1 MDILFSHFSA
11 LTILRTYRCL
21 TPGGTVPHLAA
32 TVPLCPPSSRELLR
46 IVSINELL
54 RGICLPAEVLAKSCG
69 RRGKALYARESHYS
83 LPVGATIDLGSFKC
97 VSPEHLVV
105 QMAARL
111 DDLQLAVLLGELM
124 GTYAIDPCLGE
135 MCQVREPMTTPDA
148 LQAYLGDLGSF
159 PGTSRVRRCLK
170 MMPPG
175 SGSPRET
182 RLALRLSLPPALGG
196 YHLPVAALNE
206 ELDVQGLRADLPRR
220 TRRPD
225 ILLAAPGMDSD
236 RKDRPQCVAIEYD
249 GTTHY
254 NGERHARDV
263 ERQTE
268 LMAAGLKEYV
278 VGRQQYADLEYMD
291 GLASLI
297 RKDLGMSRVGL
308 TSQVAERRRELRCHL
323 YQRLEAIDERVLG
336 SLRQQVWSGDGED
349 GGAPR
354 DEDVVPVSAYG
365 LD

>member
-11 LTILRTYRCL
+11 LTILRTYCCHAVDGVPPDNGVVPVV
-21 TPGGTVPHLAA
+21 TP
-32 TVPLCPPSSRELLR
+32 RKDELLR
-46 IVSINELL
+46 EVRSSGLL
-54 RGICLPAEVLAKSCG
+54 RGLEFPIELLARSHKQRSKTIYVHKLQYPLP
-69 RRGKALYARESHYS
+69 RRAIVK
-83 LPVGATIDLGSFKC
+83 LGSFQC

-148 LQAYLGDLGSF
+148 LKAYLGDLGSF

-206 ELDVQGLRADLPRR
+206 ELDVQDLRADFPRR

-225 ILLAAPGMDSD
+225 ILLTAPGVDSD
-236 RKDRPQCVAIEYD
+236 REGSPQCVAIEYD
-249 GTTHY
+249 GSTHY

-297 RKDLGMSRVGL
+297 RKDLGMSRIGL
-308 TSQVAERRRELRCHL
+308 TREAASRRRELRRQL
-323 YQRLEAIDERVLG
+323 YLRLEAIDERSLG
-336 SLRQQVWSGDGED
+336 SLRPQTQPSVDEGE
-349 GGAPR
+349 GELR

-365 LD
+365 LG

>member
-1 MDILFSHFSA
+1 MP
-11 LTILRTYRCL
+11 R
-21 TPGGTVPHLAA
+21 LAA
-32 TVPLCPPSSRELLR
+32 TVPLRPPASRELLHAMGTNQLLGALESP
-46 IVSINELL
+46 IELL
-54 RGICLPAEVLAKSCG
+54 AESG
-69 RRGKALYARESHYS
+69 RRRSNSIYARESHYS
-83 LPVGATIDLGSFKC
+83 LPVGAAIDLGSFKC

-124 GTYAIDPCLGE
+124 GTYAINPCLGE

-148 LQAYLGDLGSF
+148 VQAYLGDLGSF

-206 ELDVQGLRADLPRR
+206 ELNVQDLRADLPRR
-220 TRRPD
+220 IRRPD
-225 ILLAAPGMDSD
+225 ILLAVPDVEFGWKGSP
-236 RKDRPQCVAIEYD
+236 RCVAIEYD
-249 GTTHY
+249 GATHY

-297 RKDLGMSRVGL
+297 RKDLGMSRIGL
-308 TSQVAERRRELRCHL
+308 TSQEAERRRELRRHL

-336 SLRQQVWSGDGED
+336 SLHPQVQPGADESGSEPWG
-349 GGAPR
+349 
-354 DEDVVPVSAYG
+354 EDVVPVSAYG

>member
-11 LTILRTYRCL
+11 LTVLRSYRCRAVDGVPPDKGAVPAV
-21 TPGGTVPHLAA
+21 TPGKD
-32 TVPLCPPSSRELLR
+32 ELLR
-46 IVSINELL
+46 EVRSSGLL
-54 RGICLPAEVLAKSCG
+54 RGLELPIELLAGSHKQRSKTIYVHRLQYPLP
-69 RRGKALYARESHYS
+69 RRAILN
-83 LPVGATIDLGSFKC
+83 LGGFKC
-97 VSPEHLVV
+97 VSPEHVVV
-105 QMAARL
+105 QMASRL

-124 GTYAIDPCLGE
+124 GTYAIDPILGE
-135 MCQVREPMTTPDA
+135 MRQVKEPMTTPDA
-148 LQAYLGDLGSF
+148 LQAYLEDLGSF
-159 PGTSRVRRCLK
+159 PGTSRVRRCLR

-196 YHLPVAALNE
+196 YHLPVAALNMVVN
-206 ELDVQGLRADLPRR
+206 VQGLRADLPLH

-225 ILLAAPGMDSD
+225 ILLAVLGVGPG
-236 RKDRPQCVAIEYD
+236 REGRHRYVAIEYD
-249 GTTHY
+249 GATHY
-254 NGERHARDV
+254 GEERHARDV

-268 LMAAGLKEYV
+268 LMVAGLKEYV

-297 RKDLGMSRVGL
+297 RKDLGMSRIGL
-308 TSQVAERRRELRCHL
+308 TRDVERRRRELRRQL
-323 YQRLEAIDERVLG
+323 YLRLEAIDERGLG
-336 SLRQQVWSGDGED
+336 SLLPQAELGSDKD
-349 GGAPR
+349 GGGPR